1 MKTIYDY
8 SYEKME
14 ASMLGE
20 GWKKFRSQQLFQW
33 LYRKR
38 VGSFDEMSDLSQEM
52 RERLKEK
59 YVIDP
64 LRLVKRLVSS
74 DGTVKYL
81 FRLQDGSLAETVLMH
96 YDYGKSVCVTSQIG
110 CNMGCAFC
118 ASGLLKKTRDVTSG
132 EMVAQIMY
140 VQRELDKEQER
151 VSHVVIMGTGEPFDN
166 YENVMD
172 FMNTIN
178 HDKGLAIGARHITV
192 STCGIADKIRRFAH
206 ENVQYNLAIS
216 LHAPNDELRTRLMP
230 INKAYPLG
238 ELMEAIREYAG
249 LNNRR
254 ITFEYIL
261 LKGVN
266 DQPEH
271 ATQLAHLIKGLNA
284 YVNLIPYNA
293 VDEHGFKGVSFP
305 QAMAFYDRLCK
316 LNVKCTLRQEHG
328 ADIDAACGQL
338 RAKVERGELDDLL
351 G

>member
-8 SYEKME
+8 SYEKMDE
-14 ASMLGE
+14 SMLGE
-20 GWKKFRSQQLFQW
+20 GWKMFRSQQLFQW

-64 LRLVKRLVSS
+64 LRLVKRMVSS

-81 FRLQDGSLAETVLMH
+81 FRLHDGSLAETVLMH

-238 ELMEAIREYAG
+238 ELMDAIREYAG

-284 YVNLIPYNA
+284 YVNLIP
-293 VDEHGFKGVSFP
+293 
-305 QAMAFYDRLCK
+305 
-316 LNVKCTLRQEHG
+316 
-328 ADIDAACGQL
+328 
-338 RAKVERGELDDLL
+338 
-351 G
+351 

>member
-14 ASMLGE
+14 ESMLGE

-38 VGSFDEMSDLSQEM
+38 VGSFDEMSDLSNEM

-64 LRLVKRLVSS
+64 LRLVKRMVSS

-140 VQRELDKEQER
+140 V
-151 VSHVVIMGTGEPFDN
+151 
-166 YENVMD
+166 
-172 FMNTIN
+172 
-178 HDKGLAIGARHITV
+178 
-192 STCGIADKIRRFAH
+192 
-206 ENVQYNLAIS
+206 
-216 LHAPNDELRTRLMP
+216 
-230 INKAYPLG
+230 
-238 ELMEAIREYAG
+238 
-249 LNNRR
+249 
-254 ITFEYIL
+254 
-261 LKGVN
+261 
-266 DQPEH
+266 
-271 ATQLAHLIKGLNA
+271 
-284 YVNLIPYNA
+284 
-293 VDEHGFKGVSFP
+293 
-305 QAMAFYDRLCK
+305 
-316 LNVKCTLRQEHG
+316 
-328 ADIDAACGQL
+328 
-338 RAKVERGELDDLL
+338 
-351 G
+351 

>member
-1 MKTIYDY
+1 M
-8 SYEKME
+8 
-14 ASMLGE
+14 GH
-20 GWKKFRSQQLFQW
+20 KKFRSQQLFQW

-38 VGSFDEMSDLSQEM
+38 VASFDEMSDLSNEL
-52 RERLKEK
+52 RETLKTDH
-59 YVIDP
+59 VIDP
-64 LRLVKRLVSS
+64 LRLVKRLVSQ

-132 EMVAQIMY
+132 EMVAQVMY
-140 VQRELDKEQER
+140 VQRELDANQER

-192 STCGIADKIRRFAH
+192 STCGIVDKIRRFAK

-216 LHAPNDELRTRLMP
+216 LHAPNDALRSRLMP
-230 INKAYPLG
+230 INQAYPLDQ
-238 ELMEAIREYAG
+238 LMDAIREYAS

-261 LKGVN
+261 LKDVN
-266 DQPEH
+266 DKDEH
-271 ATQLAHLIKGLNA
+271 ARQLAHLIHGLNA

-293 VDEHGFKGVSFP
+293 VDEHGFKGVNFP
-305 QAMAFYDRLCK
+305 QAMMFYDKLCK

>member
-1 MKTIYDY
+1 M
-8 SYEKME
+8 
-14 ASMLGE
+14 GH
-20 GWKKFRSQQLFQW
+20 KKFRSQQLFQW

-38 VGSFDEMSDLSQEM
+38 VASFDEMSDLSNEL
-52 RERLKEK
+52 RETLKTDH
-59 YVIDP
+59 VIDP
-64 LRLVKRLVSS
+64 LRLVKRLVSQ

-132 EMVAQIMY
+132 EMVAQVMY
-140 VQRELDKEQER
+140 VQRELDQNQER

-192 STCGIADKIRRFAH
+192 STCGIVDKIRRFAK

-216 LHAPNDELRTRLMP
+216 LHAPNDALRSRLMP
-230 INKAYPLG
+230 INQAYPLDQ
-238 ELMEAIREYAG
+238 LMDAIREYAS

-261 LKGVN
+261 LKDVN
-266 DQPEH
+266 DKDEH
-271 ATQLAHLIKGLNA
+271 ARQLAHLIHGLNA

-293 VDEHGFKGVSFP
+293 VDEHGFKGVNFP
-305 QAMAFYDRLCK
+305 QAMMFYDKLCK